1 MDSGERGAA
10 AMIMHV
16 ITNFTASAGAE
27 TMLARLLHGSADERI
42 VVVSLIGVS
51 DRNRNLADNP
61 RVTYVSLAASSLTAL
76 PGAILRLARLIRK
89 ERPDVILCWMYH
101 AMIVGVLA
109 SRMARCGA
117 PVYWNIRQS
126 LDDPA
131 SLTRSSRL
139 AIAGAKLLS
148 SQPAGIIYN
157 SARALELHQAYGYQN
172 RNMVVIPNGFDLPQI
187 SPAEATTV
195 RRIGIVGR
203 FHPQKDHGTFFKAVA
218 AVRKTHPQAVF
229 SAAGNGLSYD
239 NRAVTDLMMEAGLP
253 AHAVDLRGEIA
264 DMPSYYCSIDALVL
278 SSRTEG
284 FPNVIAEAMS
294 YAKPI
299 VTTDVGDAATV
310 AGNAGIAVPARD
322 PEALAKA
329 IREILDLS
337 PTEYARYARNA
348 RERIENEYAITA
360 IREKY
365 ASFLTS

>member
-1 MDSGERGAA
+1 
-10 AMIMHV
+10 MIMHV

-27 TMLARLLHGSADERI
+27 TMLARLLHGAADERI

-61 RVTYVSLAASSLTAL
+61 RVAYVSLAASSPAAL
-76 PGAILRLARLIRK
+76 PGAILRLARVIRK

-101 AMIVGVLA
+101 AMIVGTIAARLA
-109 SRMARCGA
+109 GRGV
-117 PVYWNIRQS
+117 PIYWNIRQS

-157 SARALELHQAYGYQN
+157 SARALELHRAYGYAN
-172 RNMVVIPNGFDLPQI
+172 RNMVAIPNGFELPRI
-187 SPAEATTV
+187 GPTEATTA

-203 FHPQKDHGTFFKAVA
+203 FHPQKDHATFFKAVA

-229 SAAGNGLSYD
+229 SAAGNGLSHD
-239 NRAVTDLMMEAGLP
+239 NRAVVDLMVEAGLP
-253 AHAVDLRGEIA
+253 EHVIDLKGEIS
-264 DMPSYYCSIDALVL
+264 DMPSYYRSIDALVL

-299 VTTDVGDAATV
+299 VTTDVGDAAAI
-310 AGNAGIAVPARD
+310 AGNAGIAVPACD
-322 PEALAKA
+322 PEALAEA

-337 PTEYARYARNA
+337 PTEYARYSRNA
-348 RERIENEYAITA
+348 RERVENEYEISA
-360 IREKY
+360 IRAKY
-365 ASFLTS
+365 ASFLAP

>member
-1 MDSGERGAA
+1 
-10 AMIMHV
+10 MIMHV

-27 TMLARLLHGSADERI
+27 TMLARLLQGSADERI

-61 RVTYVSLAASSLTAL
+61 RVAYVSLAASSLTAL
-76 PGAILRLARLIRK
+76 PGAIVRLARLIRK

-101 AMIVGVLA
+101 AMVVGTIA
-109 SRMARCGA
+109 AQMCRSGA
-117 PVYWNIRQS
+117 AVYWNIRQS

-148 SQPAGIIYN
+148 SRPAGIIYN
-157 SARALELHQAYGYQN
+157 SARALQLHRAYGYAN
-172 RNMVVIPNGFDLPQI
+172 RNAVVIPNGFDLPRI
-187 SPAEATTV
+187 DSPEAKTA

-218 AVRKTHPQAVF
+218 AVRKTHPQALF
-229 SAAGNGLSYD
+229 SAAGNGLSRD
-239 NRAVTDLMMEAGLP
+239 NRAVVDLMAEAGLP
-253 AHAVDLRGEIA
+253 EDAVDLMGEIS
-264 DMPSYYCSIDALVL
+264 DMPSYYRSIDALVL

-322 PEALAKA
+322 PEALAEA
-329 IREILDLS
+329 IREILDFS
-337 PTEYARYARNA
+337 PTEYARYAYNA
-348 RERIENEYAITA
+348 RERVEKAYAIAA
-360 IREKY
+360 IRTKY
-365 ASFLTS
+365 ASFLTPYIPHL

>member
-1 MDSGERGAA
+1 
-10 AMIMHV
+10 MIMHV

-27 TMLARLLHGSADERI
+27 TMLARLLQGSADEHI

-61 RVTYVSLAASSLTAL
+61 RVAYVSLAASSLGAL

-89 ERPDVILCWMYH
+89 KRPDVILCWMYH
-101 AMIVGVLA
+101 AMIVGTIA
-109 SRMARCGA
+109 AQMARSGA
-117 PVYWNIRQS
+117 AVYWNVRQS

-139 AIAGAKLLS
+139 AIAGARLLS
-148 SQPAGIIYN
+148 SLPAGIIFN
-157 SARALELHQAYGYQN
+157 SARALELHRAYGYAN
-172 RNMVVIPNGFDLPQI
+172 RNMIVIPNGFDLPRI
-187 SPAEATTV
+187 DPSEATTA

-218 AVRKTHPQAVF
+218 AVRKTHPQALF
-229 SAAGNGLSYD
+229 SAAGNGLSRD
-239 NRAVTDLMMEAGLP
+239 NRAVVDLMAEAGLLE
-253 AHAVDLRGEIA
+253 HAVDLRGEIS
-264 DMPSYYCSIDALVL
+264 DMASYYRSIDALVL

-322 PEALAKA
+322 PEALAEA

-337 PTEYARYARNA
+337 PTEYARYAHNA
-348 RERIENEYAITA
+348 RERVKSEYAITA
-360 IREKY
+360 IRAKY
-365 ASFLTS
+365 ASFLMR

>member
-1 MDSGERGAA
+1 
-10 AMIMHV
+10 MHV

-27 TMLARLLHGSADERI
+27 TMLARLLQGSADERI

-61 RVTYVSLAASSLTAL
+61 RVAYVSLAASSLTAL
-76 PGAILRLARLIRK
+76 PGAIVRLARLIRK

-101 AMIVGVLA
+101 AMVVGTIA
-109 SRMARCGA
+109 AQMCRSGA
-117 PVYWNIRQS
+117 AVYWNIRQS

-148 SQPAGIIYN
+148 SRPAGIIYN
-157 SARALELHQAYGYQN
+157 SARALQLHRAYGYAN
-172 RNMVVIPNGFDLPQI
+172 RNAVVIPNGFDLPRI
-187 SPAEATTV
+187 DSPEAKTA

-218 AVRKTHPQAVF
+218 AVRKTHPQALF
-229 SAAGNGLSYD
+229 SAAGNGLSRD
-239 NRAVTDLMMEAGLP
+239 NRAVVDLMAEAGLP
-253 AHAVDLRGEIA
+253 EHAVDLMGEIS
-264 DMPSYYCSIDALVL
+264 DMPSYYRSIDALVL

-322 PEALAKA
+322 PEALAEA
-329 IREILDLS
+329 IREILDFS
-337 PTEYARYARNA
+337 PTEYARYAYNA
-348 RERIENEYAITA
+348 RERVEKAYAIAA
-360 IREKY
+360 IRTKY
-365 ASFLTS
+365 ASFLTPYIPHL

>member
-1 MDSGERGAA
+1 M
-10 AMIMHV
+10 MMHV

-27 TMLARLLHGSADERI
+27 TMLARLLRGATDERI
-42 VVVSLIGVS
+42 IVVSLIGVS
-51 DRNRNLADNP
+51 DRNRNLANNP
-61 RVTYVSLAASSLTAL
+61 RVIYVPLAAGSLAAL
-76 PGAILRLARLIRK
+76 PGAVLRLAQLIRK
-89 ERPDVILCWMYH
+89 ERPDAILCWMYH
-101 AMIVGVLA
+101 AMIAGMIA
-109 SRMARCGA
+109 ARMARCEA

-148 SQPAGIIYN
+148 NQPAGIIYN
-157 SARALELHQAYGYQN
+157 STRALELHRAYGYVN
-172 RNMVVIPNGFDLPQI
+172 RNMVVIPNGFELPRI
-187 SPAEATTV
+187 GPPEATTA

-218 AVRKTHPQAVF
+218 AVRDTHPHALF
-229 SAAGNGLSYD
+229 SAAGNGVSRD
-239 NRAVTDLMMEAGLP
+239 NRAVVDLMAEAGLP
-253 AHAVDLRGEIA
+253 EHAVDLKGEIS
-264 DMPSYYCSIDALVL
+264 DMPSYYRSIDALVL

-299 VTTDVGDAATV
+299 VTTDVGDAAAV
-310 AGNAGIAVPARD
+310 AGKAGIAVPARN

-337 PTEYARYARNA
+337 PTEYARYARTA
-348 RERIENEYAITA
+348 RERVENEYAINA

-365 ASFLTS
+365 AEFLMH